1 MRFLDEWRAERRRR
15 HRAALYVRSLLA
27 EPAPADARWLADA
40 ASGGDVD
47 HAAWE
52 LRYARRALGVLG
64 AQRDALDDRT
74 GSLVAR
80 ALGESFARDPRIDPG
95 KREIAERQFD
105 VRLGSYR
112 EALAARGARE
122 ATGVRLA
129 RTLLAYAGRIAPT
142 EGDLA
147 RAADL
152 LGGYIA
158 EANEALRHHFGAAV
172 LPEHLPPSATV
183 RPAESPG

>member
-1 MRFLDEWRAERRRR
+1 MRILAEWRAERQRR
-15 HRAALYVRSLLA
+15 HRATLYVQGLLA
-27 EPAPADARWLADA
+27 EPAPSDTRWLADA
-40 ASGGDVD
+40 ASGGDAD

-74 GSLVAR
+74 ASLVAR

-95 KREIAERQFD
+95 KREIAERQFN

-129 RTLLAYAGRIAPT
+129 RTLLAYAGRVAPG
-142 EGDLA
+142 EGDLT

-158 EANEALRHHFGAAV
+158 DANEALRHHFGVAV
-172 LPEHLPPSATV
+172 LPEHLPPSAAV
-183 RPAESPG
+183 GPAERSG